1 MVWLCGALLVLGV
14 VAGFLLA
21 KYRYQ
26 AAPSPEQQ
34 LQLAAMIAES
44 EAVNNQLS
52 QLQQD
57 KADLKYQLGEVQK
70 SLNYA
75 EQRVEKLK
83 SQSS

>member
-1 MVWLCGALLVLGV
+1 MVWLSGGLLVLGL
-14 VAGFLLA
+14 VAGFLWA

-26 AAPSPEQQ
+26 TAASPEQQ
-34 LQLAAMIAES
+34 KLLATMTAES
-44 EAVNNQLS
+44 EAINNQLS

-83 SQSS
+83 SQQG